1 MFLVPYILIKKESIY
16 PVYIFHIFLYQG
28 TLLLQ
33 MNYDEIND
41 FCNENEIYFVKKN
54 STDDY
59 CYLEIDQTKT
69 SLKNFYSYVENSEA
83 ECWRRFI
90 MIGNNSEDYLHVN
103 KTNIE
108 TIQPIL
114 KNILELHTE

>member
-16 PVYIFHIFLYQG
+16 PVYIFHILLYQG

-33 MNYDEIND
+33 MDYVEVDS
-41 FCNENEIYFVKKN
+41 FCNENEIYFTKK
-54 STDDY
+54 TIDKEY
-59 CYLEIDQTKT
+59 CYLEIDQNKT
-69 SLKNFYSYVENSEA
+69 NLKNFYSYVENSDA

-90 MIGNNSEDYLHVN
+90 MIGNESEDFLHIN

-108 TIQPIL
+108 SIQNIL
-114 KNILELHTE
+114 KNILVLYKE